1 MLVLTVNRG
10 ENETENENP
19 EDSENSDEQEND
31 KSKTFSEEQE
41 QLYQMRYEE
50 GYDLVDPQY
59 LQWLE
64 IHHPDSV
71 PADKDMFV
79 PAPDPG
85 TEDLNQQSLTD
96 MFSFVP
102 PSSPVTMN
110 ETEALTGDSHTLSLT
125 SQTGSPPPPLSTWI
139 TYTQ

>member
-1 MLVLTVNRG
+1 
-10 ENETENENP
+10 
-19 EDSENSDEQEND
+19 
-31 KSKTFSEEQE
+31 
-41 QLYQMRYEE
+41 MRYEE
-50 GYDLVDPQY
+50 GYDLMDPQY

-71 PADKDMFV
+71 LADKDMFV
-79 PAPDPG
+79 PP

-110 ETEALTGDSHTLSLT
+110 ETEALTRDSHTLSLT
-125 SQTGSPPPPLSTWI
+125 SQVGSPPPLSLHTDHI
-139 TYTQ
+139 RTVTLTLSIQLLTGNHQALQD